1 MAAIPRWQ
9 IRGLILQIASS
20 DSRNL
25 CQKHQNITHWCIV
38 MFQIETDIDSYDVDS
53 KWRLFQD
60 GVRLGTVSKTLTE
73 NCAKLMKFGIK
84 IAFIISNKM

>member
-1 MAAIPRWQ
+1 
-9 IRGLILQIASS
+9 
-20 DSRNL
+20 
-25 CQKHQNITHWCIV
+25 
-38 MFQIETDIDSYDVDS
+38 MFQIETDIDSDDVDS